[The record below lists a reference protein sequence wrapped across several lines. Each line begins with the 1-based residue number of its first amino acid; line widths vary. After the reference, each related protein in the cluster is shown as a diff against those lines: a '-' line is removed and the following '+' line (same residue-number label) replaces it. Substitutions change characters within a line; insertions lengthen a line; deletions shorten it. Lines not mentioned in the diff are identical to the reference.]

1 MGWAE
6 IGANAAYPGGDLQDK
21 FLKIRSQADRAS
33 GLTRQLLAFARRQT
47 LQPCNT
53 NLNELAKETLSLLR
67 NVIGERIEIQL
78 QLAQDLSVI
87 WADPGQIEQVLM
99 NLSLNARDAMPDGG
113 RLLVETQNV
122 WVGEDYQRAHPYALP
137 GNYVLLRVL
146 DTGVGMDTETLTHI
160 FEPFF
165 TTKEIGRGTGLGL
178 ATVYGIV
185 KQHKGFVDVDS
196 TPGQGTAF
204 RVYLP
209 LGNGS
214 AEISEKPAFFTMRGG
229 SECILIAEDN
239 DDLRD
244 AAQEILQSL
253 GYRVIAAKDGEE
265 AVRIFEQ
272 QPEAIDLVFLD
283 VVMSAAHKH
292 QQTQSELAR
301 LGLELTVCQNE
312 LQQLRRNVTDVRQRA
327 ERAKAE
333 HENASLSRAEA
344 EAESTRLSGSLVELR
359 NSVHSEQ
366 DELAAGR
373 AEMAARQER
382 LAAAEQVA
390 AHLEQER
397 AELHRRESVL
407 QQQASSVKE
416 EANLLVVQSEELSRQ
431 LEALRAEKSRLSTRQ
446 AELEQE
452 WEEGRTR
459 LTQMEDHLRTDR
471 QSLQQLREQR
481 SHAEV
486 ERAKNDS
493 DRQHLRETCMN
504 SIHETNPLSGKSV
517 VGKVALI
524 TGGNRGIGKAI
535 ALRLASL
542 GASVAICGRDITSLH
557 GAASEIAALGVGVH
571 SEPADVTRASD
582 VSALVRQ
589 TEAALGPISILVN
602 NAGMPNIPDTTRTS
616 RNTSAI
622 AKLRVIHCRCCCT
635 FPLKIKAI
643 AIAVVAIHTVA
654 CVSAAKLNERG
665 APVRSS
671 KYWI

>member
-1 MGWAE
+1 LFIEDSEDDAALQVRLLRQAGYDVAYTRVQSADELKTALERPWHIIISDYSMPHFSGTEALKVVREKGVDIPFIFVSGTIGEEAAVAALKVGAQDYLMKLNLGRLIPAVQRELRESDERRQRKRLEEQVHQLQRFEAIGRLAGGVAHDFNNVIGAIMGWAE
-6 IGANAAYPGGDLQDK
+6 IGAKAAYPGGDLQDK

-283 VVMSAAHKH
+283 VVMPKLNGTDAYLRMVTRKPGLPVLFTTGYA
-292 QQTQSELAR
+292 SE
-301 LGLELTVCQNE
+301 V
-312 LQQLRRNVTDVRQRA
+312 
-327 ERAKAE
+327 
-333 HENASLSRAEA
+333 
-344 EAESTRLSGSLVELR
+344 SLVP
-359 NSVHSEQ
+359 
-366 DELAAGR
+366 
-373 AEMAARQER
+373 MTT
-382 LAAAEQVA
+382 
-390 AHLEQER
+390 
-397 AELHRRESVL
+397 REKAKVL
-407 QQQASSVKE
+407 QKPYGSQYLAQK
-416 EANLLVVQSEELSRQ
+416 
-431 LEALRAEKSRLSTRQ
+431 
-446 AELEQE
+446 
-452 WEEGRTR
+452 
-459 LTQMEDHLRTDR
+459 
-471 QSLQQLREQR
+471 LREKLDKR
-481 SHAEV
+481 
-486 ERAKNDS
+486 K
-493 DRQHLRETCMN
+493 
-504 SIHETNPLSGKSV
+504 
-517 VGKVALI
+517 
-524 TGGNRGIGKAI
+524 
-535 ALRLASL
+535 
-542 GASVAICGRDITSLH
+542 
-557 GAASEIAALGVGVH
+557 
-571 SEPADVTRASD
+571 TR
-582 VSALVRQ
+582 
-589 TEAALGPISILVN
+589 
-602 NAGMPNIPDTTRTS
+602 
-616 RNTSAI
+616 
-622 AKLRVIHCRCCCT
+622 
-635 FPLKIKAI
+635 
-643 AIAVVAIHTVA
+643 
-654 CVSAAKLNERG
+654 
-665 APVRSS
+665 
-671 KYWI
+671 

>member
-1 MGWAE
+1 VPTSLRVLFIEDSEDDAALQVRLLRQAGYDVAYTRVQSADELKTALERPWDIVISDYSMPHFSGTEALKVVREKGVDIPFIFVSGTIGEEAAVAALKVGAQDYLMKLNLGRLIPAVQRELRESDERRQRKRLEEQVHQLQRFEAIGRLAGGVAHDFNNVIGAIMGWAE

-209 LGNGS
+209 LGNGP

-272 QPEAIDLVFLD
+272 QSEAIDLVFLD
-283 VVMSAAHKH
+283 VVMPKLNGTDAYLRMVTRKPGLPVLFTTGYA
-292 QQTQSELAR
+292 SE
-301 LGLELTVCQNE
+301 V
-312 LQQLRRNVTDVRQRA
+312 
-327 ERAKAE
+327 
-333 HENASLSRAEA
+333 
-344 EAESTRLSGSLVELR
+344 SLVPITT
-359 NSVHSEQ
+359 
-366 DELAAGR
+366 
-373 AEMAARQER
+373 
-382 LAAAEQVA
+382 
-390 AHLEQER
+390 
-397 AELHRRESVL
+397 REKAKVL
-407 QQQASSVKE
+407 QKPYGSQYLAQK
-416 EANLLVVQSEELSRQ
+416 
-431 LEALRAEKSRLSTRQ
+431 
-446 AELEQE
+446 
-452 WEEGRTR
+452 
-459 LTQMEDHLRTDR
+459 
-471 QSLQQLREQR
+471 LREKLDKR
-481 SHAEV
+481 
-486 ERAKNDS
+486 K
-493 DRQHLRETCMN
+493 
-504 SIHETNPLSGKSV
+504 
-517 VGKVALI
+517 
-524 TGGNRGIGKAI
+524 
-535 ALRLASL
+535 
-542 GASVAICGRDITSLH
+542 
-557 GAASEIAALGVGVH
+557 
-571 SEPADVTRASD
+571 TR
-582 VSALVRQ
+582 
-589 TEAALGPISILVN
+589 
-602 NAGMPNIPDTTRTS
+602 
-616 RNTSAI
+616 
-622 AKLRVIHCRCCCT
+622 
-635 FPLKIKAI
+635 
-643 AIAVVAIHTVA
+643 
-654 CVSAAKLNERG
+654 
-665 APVRSS
+665 
-671 KYWI
+671 